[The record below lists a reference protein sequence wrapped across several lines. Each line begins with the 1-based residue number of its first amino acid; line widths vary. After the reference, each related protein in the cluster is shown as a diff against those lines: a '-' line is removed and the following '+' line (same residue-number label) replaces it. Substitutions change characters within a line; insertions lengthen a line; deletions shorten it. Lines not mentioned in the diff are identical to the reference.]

1 MLIIA
6 SAIAALIPMITYL
19 FLIWKFDRYDREP
32 IGLVLAS
39 YFWGSVGAIVLAFIG
54 SLIFSS
60 FLSFFVSDKTKL
72 EYLGTVITAPVV
84 EESVKGLFLLLLV
97 KNRKFDNMT
106 DGIVY
111 GGAIGLGFGMTENF
125 LYFVS
130 YGSSLSNWIAI
141 VIVRSLFSA
150 VMHCVSTATFGAFL
164 GYAKFKGTSYKLT
177 LPLTGLILAIL
188 IHFVWNF
195 SVSFQQTALLGFLFM
210 LVTIV
215 IFITVF
221 TASITAERKI
231 IFKELSTEA
240 DTGLIPEKHAEI
252 LSSKKRNR
260 TGWINENIRQ
270 SYIKAATTLAFRK
283 AEFQNAK
290 GKSKLFYQNDIEKY
304 RQFIQNLL
312 SGHTDENGI
321 V

>member
-39 YFWGSVGAIVLAFIG
+39 YFWGSVGAIILAFIG

-60 FLSFFVSDKTKL
+60 FLSFFVSDKAEL
-72 EYLGTVITAPVV
+72 EYLGTVMTAPVV
-84 EESVKGLFLLLLV
+84 EETVKGLFLLLLV

-260 TGWINENIRQ
+260 TGWVNENIRQ

>member
-260 TGWINENIRQ
+260 TGWVNENIRQ